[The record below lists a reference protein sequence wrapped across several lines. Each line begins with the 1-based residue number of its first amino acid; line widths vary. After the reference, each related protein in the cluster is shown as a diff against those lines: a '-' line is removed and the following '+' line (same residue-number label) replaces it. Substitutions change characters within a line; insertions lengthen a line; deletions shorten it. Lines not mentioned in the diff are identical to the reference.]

1 MRKPVKTKALDRVK
15 NQGKPAMALFKKAR
29 DVRRNAYAPY
39 SRFKVGAALRDEKGR
54 VHVGCNAENAS
65 YGGTLC
71 AERGA
76 VTAMVAAG
84 GRDITEIFIVT
95 DTPEGCPPC
104 GFCRQV
110 LSEFSSDP
118 RRTKV
123 HIATLGGQSYTL
135 TLAELLPHAFNAK
148 YFG

>member
-1 MRKPVKTKALDRVK
+1 MKKPGKGLARVK
-15 NQGKPAMALFKKAR
+15 DHGKQALTLFKKAR
-29 DVRRNAYAPY
+29 DARRHAYAPY

-54 VHVGCNAENAS
+54 VFVGCNAENAS
-65 YGGTLC
+65 YGGTIC

-76 VTAMVAAG
+76 VMAMVAAG
-84 GRDITEIFIVT
+84 GRDVSEITIVT
-95 DTPEGCPPC
+95 DTPAGCPPC

-110 LSEFSSDP
+110 LSEFSSNH

-123 HIATLGGQSYTL
+123 HIATLSGHGYTL

-148 YFG
+148 YFE